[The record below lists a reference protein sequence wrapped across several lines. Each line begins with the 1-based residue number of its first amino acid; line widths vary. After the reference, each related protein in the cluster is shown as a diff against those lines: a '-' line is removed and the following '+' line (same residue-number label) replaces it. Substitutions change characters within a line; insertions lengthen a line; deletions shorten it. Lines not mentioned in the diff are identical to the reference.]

1 MIDTNSE
8 EYRHQCE
15 VRYVLQWRTAD
26 RNVAMNY
33 ISDVRRKRGD
43 AAADRLEEDCKDQW
57 SKGNRGAKGDW
68 RE

>member
-8 EYRHQCE
+8 EHRHQCE

-26 RNVAMNY
+26 RNVAINY

-43 AAADRLEEDCKDQW
+43 EAADRLEEDCKKQW
-57 SKGNRGAKGDW
+57 SLGNRGKDGDW
-68 RE
+68 R

>member
-1 MIDTNSE
+1 MGIDTTSE

-43 AAADRLEEDCKDQW
+43 ADADRLEEDCKDQW

-68 RE
+68 R

>member
-1 MIDTNSE
+1 MNSSE

-26 RNVAMNY
+26 RNVAINY

-43 AAADRLEEDCKDQW
+43 SAANKLEEDCKKQW
-57 SKGNRGAKGDW
+57 SLGNRGADGDW
-68 RE
+68 R